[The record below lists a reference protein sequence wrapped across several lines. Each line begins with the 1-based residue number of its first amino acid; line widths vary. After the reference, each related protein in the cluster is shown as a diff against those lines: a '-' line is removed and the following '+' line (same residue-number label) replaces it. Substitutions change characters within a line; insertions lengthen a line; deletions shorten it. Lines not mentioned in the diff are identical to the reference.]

1 MFIKLSTADLIL
13 VPLLFEI
20 MFPLLSCHSM
30 LTKLY
35 GESGSTLAVQV
46 KLNDVYSNLT
56 IDEGRATVGLSK
68 NDFIKLYL

>member
-1 MFIKLSTADLIL
+1 
-13 VPLLFEI
+13 
-20 MFPLLSCHSM
+20 M